1 MKLNFE
7 EIFIWLKNQLAREL
21 ELVGFQTLPR
31 FDLSKERDYFVALL
45 EKSSKIDNDD
55 YLLDSVCS
63 AILGRID
70 EEIRRQYFFYN
81 PSKDFFIIPDFSC
94 LKEDLKRKISALIE

>member
-1 MKLNFE
+1 MKFNFE
-7 EIFIWLKNQLAREL
+7 EIFIWLKNQLTREL
-21 ELVGFQTLPR
+21 ELVSFQTLPQ

-45 EKSSKIDNDD
+45 EKSLKINNND

-70 EEIRRQYFFYN
+70 EEIRRRYFLYN
-81 PSKDFFIIPDFSC
+81 PSKEFLIIPNFSC
-94 LKEDLKRKISALIE
+94 LKEDLKKISAFII